1 MAKLTRANVV
11 SRGYNKLPRYGYFW
25 GGAGEIGTTYIQP
38 GKHANGLYYV

>member
-25 GGAGEIGTTYIQP
+25 GGAGEIGTTYMDS
-38 GKHANGLYYV
+38 GNYDGYYYK